1 MPQLQRFF
9 CSNCLRPIDEITI
22 EGKPVPLVVYF
33 VVGQPPDTGPPVDL
47 DEGSGVKVPSFI
59 REIMQPHVPTARV
72 ELCIPCVAEV
82 FGTKLVT
89 ADADPMFSKEA
100 TRETA
105 RAISLRRVADD
116 TARQNG
122 ERTRTSVEQHHDTVA
137 RVLQA
142 VKVGRGALKAPKLPK
157 PDPKPH
163 AAPAPVI
170 AATEPAGATGA
181 ATPPRSLGAAR
192 NRARKAAAR
201 PQVKHVTA

>member
-9 CSNCLRPIDEITI
+9 CSNCLRPIDEVTI
-22 EGKPVPLVVYF
+22 EGKPVPLVVYL

-47 DEGSGVKVPSFI
+47 DEGSGVKVPSWV

-116 TARQNG
+116 TARQRG
-122 ERTRTSVEQHHDTVA
+122 EPSRSSVQQHHDTVSK
-137 RVLQA
+137 VLQA

-157 PDPKPH
+157 PDPKPR
-163 AAPAPVI
+163 AAPAPVL
-170 AATEPAGATGA
+170 ATAEPIGT
-181 ATPPRSLGAAR
+181 SLGAAR

-201 PQVKHVTA
+201 PQVKHVTV

>member
-9 CSNCLRPIDEITI
+9 CSNCKRPIDEIQI

-33 VVGQPPDTGPPVDL
+33 VVGQPPDTGAPVDL
-47 DEGSGVKVPSFI
+47 DEGSGVKVPSWV

-72 ELCIPCVAEV
+72 ELCIPCVAEI

-116 TARQNG
+116 TASSTSARATRAIRYIRYATAWRPQPRQ
-122 ERTRTSVEQHHDTVA
+122 ESRRQ
-137 RVLQA
+137 
-142 VKVGRGALKAPKLPK
+142 
-157 PDPKPH
+157 
-163 AAPAPVI
+163 
-170 AATEPAGATGA
+170 ATG
-181 ATPPRSLGAAR
+181 
-192 NRARKAAAR
+192 
-201 PQVKHVTA
+201 